1 MSKRL
6 LGKRSRSF
14 VYAALLLFAR
24 KTAEQAFRHWA
35 ELASAATKVQA
46 GFRGHRDRKKIAETK
61 RAEAGEESAPEQ
73 GQDGVDGTAE
83 SA

>member
-1 MSKRL
+1 MPAGASDSDV
-6 LGKRSRSF
+6 LGALVERS
-14 VYAALLLFAR
+14 
-24 KTAEQAFRHWA
+24 
-35 ELASAATKVQA
+35 SAATKVQA